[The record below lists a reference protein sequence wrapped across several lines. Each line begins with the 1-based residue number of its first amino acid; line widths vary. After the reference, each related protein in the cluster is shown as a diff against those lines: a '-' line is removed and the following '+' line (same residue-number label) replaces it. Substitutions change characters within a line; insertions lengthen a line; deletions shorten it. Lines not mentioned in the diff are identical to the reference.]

1 MKRRN
6 IPDELLALMAE
17 KFRMLGDHSRLS
29 ILHVLMID
37 GELNVGQIV
46 AATGYGVANVSK
58 HLKLLAEAKLI
69 KRSKEGSY
77 VRYRLDDPVVER
89 ICELVCDSLRREIE
103 TQLKRHQR
111 VIARTR
117 KQVSRASDDYLA
129 GLKARLT

>member
-1 MKRRN
+1 MKPRN

-17 KFRMLGDHSRLS
+17 KFRMLGDQSRLA
-29 ILHVLMID
+29 ILHVLMTD

-69 KRSKEGSY
+69 VRSKEGSY

-103 TQLKRHQR
+103 TQLKRNQR
-111 VIARTR
+111 VFAKTR
-117 KQVSRASDDYLA
+117 K
-129 GLKARLT
+129 

>member
-1 MKRRN
+1 
-6 IPDELLALMAE
+6 
-17 KFRMLGDHSRLS
+17 MLGDQSRLA

-111 VIARTR
+111 VFAQSR
-117 KQVSRASDDYLA
+117 KRVSRASHDYLA
-129 GLKARLT
+129 